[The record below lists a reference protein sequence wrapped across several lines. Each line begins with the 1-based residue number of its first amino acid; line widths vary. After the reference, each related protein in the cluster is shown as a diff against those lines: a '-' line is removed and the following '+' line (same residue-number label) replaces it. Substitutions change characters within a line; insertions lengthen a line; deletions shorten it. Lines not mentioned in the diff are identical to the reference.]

1 MPEVGDKFKSL
12 ITGATYLVEKIL
24 GRMVVLERQNGKSKV
39 LTELS
44 NLKLFYKR
52 EEKEGRTKLDY
63 ETLNLK
69 KRRYPR
75 VHVDLPIEYS
85 EINSSIS
92 QNGRLMNLSEGGML
106 IHSPEQVEIGQRL
119 KSNFSFTS
127 GSEINSIEM
136 LAEVAWIYG
145 DLGEVWGDYRCG
157 VKFVDISSE
166 NMTKLKNF
174 LGSFS
179 Q

>member
-12 ITGATYLVEKIL
+12 ITGATYLVKNIL
-24 GRMVVLERQNGKSKV
+24 GKMVVLETQNRKSQV
-39 LTELS
+39 VTELS

-52 EEKEGRTKLDY
+52 EEREEDTKP
-63 ETLNLK
+63 
-69 KRRYPR
+69 YPR
-75 VHVDLPIEYS
+75 TVNFERRKSPRVNVDLPIEYS
-85 EINSSIS
+85 QVNSSIS

-106 IHSPEQVEIGQRL
+106 IHSPEHIEIGQHL

-127 GSEINSIEM
+127 GSETNSIEM
-136 LAEVAWIYG
+136 LVEVAWI
-145 DLGEVWGDYRCG
+145 DFDVGEVWGDYQCG
-157 VKFVDISSE
+157 VKFIDISPE
-166 NMTKLKNF
+166 DMTKLKNF